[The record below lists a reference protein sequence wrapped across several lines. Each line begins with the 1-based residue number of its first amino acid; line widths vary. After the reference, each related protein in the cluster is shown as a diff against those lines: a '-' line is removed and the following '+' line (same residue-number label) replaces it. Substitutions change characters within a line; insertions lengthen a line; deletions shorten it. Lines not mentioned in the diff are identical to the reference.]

1 MKTVLVTGASS
12 GIGAAT
18 AVRLVED
25 GYTVYAAARRLDRM
39 RSLEELGARVLQM
52 DVTSEEDVR
61 MVMDR
66 IKAEQGGIDVLVNNA
81 GFALYG
87 AVEEIAMDDAR
98 YQFEVNLFGLARLTQ
113 LALPSMRERR
123 QGTVVNVSSM
133 GGKIWTPFGAWYH
146 ATKHA
151 LEGWSDCL
159 RYEVAPFGIDVVVIE
174 PGGVRTEFG
183 DVAFGPAVERS
194 ADGAYG
200 EQILPMMERFRG
212 MMERSEGSSRP
223 MGSPPSVIAS
233 TISRALKAGRPKT
246 RYVTGYGAR
255 MFLFLRRWTSDRIYD
270 RIMRRFAG

>member
-1 MKTVLVTGASS
+1 M
-12 GIGAAT
+12 
-18 AVRLVED
+18 ED

-81 GFALYG
+81 GF
-87 AVEEIAMDDAR
+87 
-98 YQFEVNLFGLARLTQ
+98 
-113 LALPSMRERR
+113 
-123 QGTVVNVSSM
+123 
-133 GGKIWTPFGAWYH
+133 
-146 ATKHA
+146 
-151 LEGWSDCL
+151 
-159 RYEVAPFGIDVVVIE
+159 GIDVVVIE

-200 EQILPMMERFRG
+200 EQILPMMEKFRG

-223 MGSPPSVIAS
+223 MGSPPSVIAG
-233 TISRALKAGRPKT
+233 TISRALKARRPKT